1 MEIEIR
7 RATEKDLAQ
16 IFDIE
21 KRTFLTY
28 WSYEMLY
35 EDICK
40 TPISYYL
47 VALENEKVLGYIGM
61 WHVMDEGHILNVAID
76 TPYRNLKIGSILL
89 KELLDYCKEIGIER
103 VTLEVREHN
112 EPALG
117 LYKKFGFIEM
127 GLRKNY
133 YQDTN
138 ENAIIM
144 WKEV

>member
-1 MEIEIR
+1 
-7 RATEKDLAQ
+7 
-16 IFDIE
+16 
-21 KRTFLTY
+21 
-28 WSYEMLY
+28 MLY